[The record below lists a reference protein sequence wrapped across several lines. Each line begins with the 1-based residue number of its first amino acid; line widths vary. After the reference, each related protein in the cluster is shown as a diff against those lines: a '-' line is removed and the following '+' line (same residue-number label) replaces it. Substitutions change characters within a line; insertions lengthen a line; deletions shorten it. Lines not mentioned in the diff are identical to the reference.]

1 MGTRDQIVEM
11 AAVAAGV
18 DGSSINGETELWR
31 DLHIGGDDMSEL
43 FLRLQEE
50 FGVNLDG
57 LDLNNFCP
65 NENDVLLAQVTE
77 WLRKRVGL
85 GRELHYAS
93 MKVVD
98 LIAAVESK
106 SWSDRHNCG

>member
-1 MGTRDQIVEM
+1 MANRDQIVEIV
-11 AAVAAGV
+11 AEAAGG

-43 FLRLQEE
+43 FVRLQKE

-57 LDLNNFCP
+57 LDLKNFCP

-77 WLRKRVGL
+77 WLRKKVGL
-85 GRELHYAS
+85 GRGRHYSS

-98 LIAAVESK
+98 LISAVESK
-106 SWSDRHNCG
+106 SWSDRHN